1 MFKHNL
7 LLTVRNFKKYKD
19 SFIINLIGLTTGL
32 ACTMLIYLWVND
44 ELGVD
49 KFHTKDSRLYQ
60 IMEHQQ
66 YAEEIM
72 TTNSTP
78 GILSEAL
85 VAEFPEF
92 EHTATTSWVSS
103 YTLSVEELNVKSR
116 GIYVGEDYFNIFSYP
131 LIQGDANQV
140 LTDKNAIVISKALA
154 IKLFKSTEN
163 VVGKRMELQ
172 HERSFLVTGVFENIP
187 QNSSEQFDFAL
198 SFENFKDK
206 HAWVLEWDNNGPRT
220 YATLKEGSNPEQV
233 EKKIAPFIK
242 SKNEHSNVTLF
253 LKPYSEKYLYGT
265 YENGVL
271 SGGRIEY
278 VRLFSIIAVFILII
292 ACINFMNLSTARAS
306 RRSREVGIKKAVGAQ
321 QRSLIF
327 QYIGESVLMT
337 MLSLVLAIIIVW
349 LALPEFN
356 NITGKHIALHFGFN
370 QVLWFVF
377 IGVLTGL
384 VSGSYPA
391 LYLSGFKPI
400 AILKGEIRGSLG
412 ELWARRG
419 LVIFQFSL
427 SIILIVSVLVIF
439 KQIEYVQSKNL
450 GYNKDNVIYFPI
462 EGKTKENT
470 DTFLTELKRV
480 PGVVN
485 ASSIGHGLIGRQ
497 SNTSGLNWE
506 GKNPDDLILFEN
518 VRTNYDLIETLG
530 IEMKEGRSFSR
541 DFSTDTTKI
550 IFNEAA
556 IRVMGLKD
564 PIGQVINLWGEIDL
578 EIIGVVKDFHFES
591 LHEAVNPLFFIIDQR
606 SNWNIMAR
614 IEAGREQ
621 ETLERLKNLYQT
633 FNPGFTFDYQFM
645 DEKYQ
650 KLYKSEQRVASLSRY
665 FAGFAIIISCL
676 GLFGLAAFTAQRRL
690 KEIGIR
696 KVLGSSVSNIIYL
709 LSKDFSRLVF
719 MAILIA
725 LPTSY
730 FLMRSWLDKFAF
742 SIELKI
748 WFFLGSGLV
757 ALIIAWVTVGSQA
770 LKAAN
775 VNPTACL
782 KDE

>member
-1 MFKHNL
+1 MFKHSL

-92 EHTATTSWVSS
+92 EHAATTSWVSHH
-103 YTLSVEELNVKSR
+103 TLSVGELNVKAR
-116 GIYVGEDYFNIFSYP
+116 GIHVGEDYFNIFSYP
-131 LIQGDANQV
+131 LIRGDANQV
-140 LTDKNAIVISKALA
+140 LSDKNAIVISEALA
-154 IKLFKSTEN
+154 FKLFKSLEN
-163 VVGKRMELQ
+163 VIGKRVEFQ
-172 HERSFLVTGVFENIP
+172 HEMSFLVTGVFENIP

-206 HAWVLEWDNNGPRT
+206 NAWVLEWDNNGPKT
-220 YATLKEGSNPEQV
+220 YATLKEGSDPELV

-242 SKNEHSNVTLF
+242 SKNRQSNVTLF

-337 MLSLVLAIIIVW
+337 LLSLVLAIIIVW
-349 LALPEFN
+349 LVLPEFN
-356 NITGKHIALHFGFN
+356 NITGKQIALHLGFS
-370 QVLWFVF
+370 QVLWFIF
-377 IGVLTGL
+377 MGLLTGL

-391 LYLSGFKPI
+391 LYLSGFKPA

-419 LVIFQFSL
+419 LVVFQFSL

-439 KQIEYVQSKNL
+439 KQIEYVQGKNL
-450 GYNKDNVIYFPI
+450 GYDKDNVIYFPI
-462 EGKTKENT
+462 EGKTKENA
-470 DTFLTELKRV
+470 DTFLNELKQV

-485 ASSIGHGLIGRQ
+485 ASSIGHRLIGRQ
-497 SNTSGLNWE
+497 SNTSGLDWE
-506 GKNPDDLILFEN
+506 GKDPDDLILFEN
-518 VRTNYDLIETLG
+518 VRTNYGLIETLG

-541 DFSTDTTKI
+541 DFSSDTTKI
-550 IFNEAA
+550 IFNESA
-556 IRVMGLKD
+556 IKVMGLKD
-564 PIGQVINLWGEIDL
+564 PIGQVIRLWGEIDL
-578 EIIGVVKDFHFES
+578 EIIGVVKDFHFQS
-591 LHEAVNPLFFIIDQR
+591 LHEVINPLFFIIDPG

-621 ETLERLKNLYQT
+621 ETLERLKNLYKT

-665 FAGFAIIISCL
+665 FAGFAILISCL

-748 WFFLGSGLV
+748 WFFLGSGLI

-775 VNPTACL
+775 VNPSACL